1 MDKNYEELRISFFE
15 MESEFIRILFK
26 YGYKKEEAET
36 LANVFATNSL
46 EGIYTH
52 GVNRFARFIDYTVK
66 KIVDANAKP
75 KLIKRTGAIEQWN
88 GNNGPGPLNALFCT
102 ERSMKISKRYGLGCV
117 ALSNTTHWMRPGY
130 YGWKAAQAG
139 FCFIAWTNTIS
150 LIPPWGSTESKLG
163 NNPFVLAVPFG
174 SDAIVLDMAM
184 SQFSYGIM
192 ESYKMKNLK
201 LPFAGGFNKSGEL
214 TNDAGEILESLRPLP
229 VGYWKGAGMALLF
242 DILAAILSG
251 GLSTHEIS
259 KLGVEKGIS
268 QVYISFDVSKLQNF
282 PAIQST
288 IDGIIN
294 DYISSTPINN
304 RTEIL
309 YPGKRVLET
318 RKENLENG
326 IPVSKKIWDEIL
338 EL

>member
-1 MDKNYEELRISFFE
+1 MNNDYQGQRISFFE
-15 MESEFIRILFK
+15 MESEFIRILLK
-26 YGYKKEEAET
+26 YGYKKEKAET

-52 GVNRFARFIDYTVK
+52 GVNRFARFIDYTIK
-66 KIVDANAKP
+66 KIVDAETKP
-75 KLIKRTGAIEQWN
+75 KLINRTGAIEQWN

-102 ERSMKISKRYGLGCV
+102 ERSMKISKKHGIGCV

-139 FCFIAWTNTIS
+139 YCFIAWTNTIP
-150 LIPPWGSTESKLG
+150 LMPTWGSTESKLG

-174 SDAIVLDMAM
+174 SDAIVLDMAV

-192 ESYKMKNLK
+192 ESYKMKNQK
-201 LPFAGGFNKSGEL
+201 LPFAGGFNKNGEL

-259 KLGVEKGIS
+259 KLDVEKGIS
-268 QVYISFDVSKLQNF
+268 QVYISFDISKLQNF
-282 PAIQST
+282 PSIAKT
-288 IDGIIN
+288 INDIIE
-294 DYISSTPINN
+294 DYISSIPIKD
-304 RTEIL
+304 RTKIL
-309 YPGKRVLET
+309 YPGQRVLET
-318 RKENLENG
+318 RNENLENG
-326 IPVSKKIWDEIL
+326 IPVNKKIWDEIL
-338 EL
+338 QL